1 MSSPSGSNPE
11 ALSIAIGALLA
22 VAEGDGV
29 AVGVGVTVTAG
40 ALAVTVGAGAP
51 SAERLIPSPR
61 LRTLQA
67 PMPSATTT
75 KIATTVRTNLDWS
88 RVGARAVE
96 AGSRGAGGSTGS
108 SLTHSASGSVRG
120 VP

>member
-1 MSSPSGSNPE
+1 
-11 ALSIAIGALLA
+11 
-22 VAEGDGV
+22 
-29 AVGVGVTVTAG
+29 
-40 ALAVTVGAGAP
+40 
-51 SAERLIPSPR
+51 
-61 LRTLQA
+61 
-67 PMPSATTT
+67 MPSATTT